1 MGHRF
6 VPHGVIRDRMAKRDE
21 RIAREQRAREI
32 ARRQKRPLRK
42 ADA

>member
-1 MGHRF
+1 MTRRF
-6 VPHGVIRDRMAKRDE
+6 VDLRIIKQRMARRDE
-21 RIAREQRAREI
+21 RIAREPRAREI